1 MRLSTGTRRLA
12 AGMILAGSLAM
23 AAGVPL
29 SAEPSGPSSAK
40 KADASDLDEVAIQK
54 QLRQILKNQQ
64 DILANQTAIL
74 QKFDAVME
82 ELRIIKVR
90 ATLRGS

>member
-1 MRLSTGTRRLA
+1 MVGGGLALAMSLPLLAETGQSSTRRAGESGMDEA
-12 AGMILAGSLAM
+12 A
-23 AAGVPL
+23 V
-29 SAEPSGPSSAK
+29 E
-40 KADASDLDEVAIQK
+40 K

-82 ELRIIKVR
+82 ELRIIKIR